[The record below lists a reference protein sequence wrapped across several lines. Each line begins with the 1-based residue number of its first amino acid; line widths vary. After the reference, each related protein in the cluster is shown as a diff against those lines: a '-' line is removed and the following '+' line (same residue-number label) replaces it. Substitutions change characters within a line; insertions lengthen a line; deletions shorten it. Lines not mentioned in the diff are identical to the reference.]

1 MGCGKPRIG
10 RIFKSL
16 DPDRWRLPG
25 PLPPPTLLPADLH
38 CAPRPPGGG
47 PWFLLAGSESQPWAL
62 LLRIASSDQ
71 ALDGDLLPPFPAF
84 PSQVCWPEPTG
95 TFTVGPKAFSW
106 TPFPSALGGLGCFYW
121 AGCHPESPTG
131 SLKGHPEPDPCGT
144 PSVKEQLSV
153 EGPPALQSCP
163 MCQKEF
169 SPGLAQ
175 LDVDSHLAQCLAES
189 TDDVAW

>member
-1 MGCGKPRIG
+1 MPLGMANH
-10 RIFKSL
+10 L
-16 DPDRWRLPG
+16 VLQEPG
-25 PLPPPTLLPADLH
+25 PDPEHTLPP
-38 CAPRPPGGG
+38 
-47 PWFLLAGSESQPWAL
+47 E
-62 LLRIASSDQ
+62 
-71 ALDGDLLPPFPAF
+71 
-84 PSQVCWPEPTG
+84 

-169 SPGLAQ
+169 SPR
-175 LDVDSHLAQCLAES
+175 
-189 TDDVAW
+189 

>member
-1 MGCGKPRIG
+1 MEAARRRPCGRLNRRRPRSG
-10 RIFKSL
+10 
-16 DPDRWRLPG
+16 DG
-25 PLPPPTLLPADLH
+25 
-38 CAPRPPGGG
+38 PPGGG

-71 ALDGDLLPPFPAF
+71 ALDAGDLLPPLPAF
-84 PSQVCWPEPTG
+84 PSQEPGPDPEPTLPPE

-106 TPFPSALGGLGCFYW
+106 TPFPSALGGQGCFYW

-131 SLKGHPEPDPCGT
+131 SPKGHPEPDPCGT
-144 PSVKEQLSV
+144 PSVQEQLSV

>member
-1 MGCGKPRIG
+1 MAP
-10 RIFKSL
+10 S
-16 DPDRWRLPG
+16 WRQGLPE
-25 PLPPPTLLPADLH
+25 AV
-38 CAPRPPGGG
+38 ARPPGGG

-71 ALDGDLLPPFPAF
+71 ALDGDLLPPPPAF
-84 PSQVCWPEPTG
+84 PSQEPGPDPEHTLPPE

-106 TPFPSALGGLGCFYW
+106 TPFPSALGGLGCFSW